1 MLALYFLM
9 FFLTFFSQTPIM
21 NRKFIQKL
29 ITILLFMK
37 RGNIMST
44 ATILLI
50 IMWAFAIVF
59 LAILVKDIRKHKNE
73 LDKTKVGYNSIVSSI
88 ANFFDTLGIGS
99 YAIAT
104 SAWKFNKSMPDDLI
118 PGSLNVAFGIPIC
131 VEATIFM
138 AAIEVEPLTLILM
151 IGAAIVGS
159 VVGAKIISKLDI
171 MKIRVVMGIALIL
184 VAAITLCKI
193 NEFGPFGIIGTD
205 RGLSGASL
213 TIGVVGNFIL
223 GILMTS
229 GIGLYAPCMALVLL
243 LGMSADVA
251 FPIMMGSC
259 AFLCPACGIAFIKEG
274 KYQRASIIPMIIA
287 GSIGVLIAGLIV
299 KSLPLTLLTYLVCVV
314 MIICA
319 IMFFR
324 DAKKSAH

>member
-1 MLALYFLM
+1 
-9 FFLTFFSQTPIM
+9 
-21 NRKFIQKL
+21 
-29 ITILLFMK
+29 
-37 RGNIMST
+37 MST

-50 IMWAFAIVF
+50 IMWALAAVF
-59 LAILVKDIRKHKNE
+59 FIILAKDIIAHKGE
-73 LDKTKVGYNSIVSSI
+73 QEKSKIGYNSLVSAV

-104 SAWKFNKSMPDDLI
+104 SAWKFNKSVPDNLI

-138 AAIEVEPLTLILM
+138 AAIEVDPLTLVLM
-151 IGAAIVGS
+151 IGSAIIGS
-159 VVGAKIISKLDI
+159 VIGAKIISRLDI
-171 MKIRVVMGIALIL
+171 MKIRLVMGVALII
-184 VAAITLCKI
+184 VAAVTLCKI
-193 NEFGPFGIIGTD
+193 NEVGPFGIIGTS
-205 RGLSGASL
+205 RAL
-213 TIGVVGNFIL
+213 TGMTLVVGVIGNFVL
-223 GILMTS
+223 GVLMTA

-259 AFLCPACGIAFIKEG
+259 AYLCPACGIAFVKEG
-274 KYQRASIIPMIIA
+274 KYQRDTMIPMIIT

-314 MIICA
+314 MVICA
-319 IMFFR
+319 ILFFI
-324 DAKKSAH
+324 DVKKAR

>member
-1 MLALYFLM
+1 
-9 FFLTFFSQTPIM
+9 
-21 NRKFIQKL
+21 
-29 ITILLFMK
+29 
-37 RGNIMST
+37 MST

-50 IMWAFAIVF
+50 IMWALAAVF
-59 LAILVKDIRKHKNE
+59 FVILVKDILAHKNE
-73 LDKTKVGYNSIVSSI
+73 LDKTKIGYNSIVSGI

-138 AAIEVEPLTLILM
+138 SAIEVEPVTLVLM
-151 IGAAIVGS
+151 IGSAIIGS
-159 VVGAKIISKLDI
+159 VIGAKIISKLDI
-171 MKIRVVMGIALIL
+171 MKIRVVMGVALII

-193 NEFGPFGIIGTD
+193 NEVGPFGIIGSD
-205 RGLSGASL
+205 RGLSGVTLA
-213 TIGVVGNFIL
+213 IGVVGNFIL
-223 GILMTS
+223 GVLMTA

-274 KYQRASIIPMIIA
+274 KYQRASIIPMIIVGA
-287 GSIGVLIAGLIV
+287 VGVLIAGLIL

-314 MIICA
+314 MVICA
-319 IMFFR
+319 VLFFH
-324 DAKKSAH
+324 DAKKSK

>member
-1 MLALYFLM
+1 
-9 FFLTFFSQTPIM
+9 
-21 NRKFIQKL
+21 
-29 ITILLFMK
+29 
-37 RGNIMST
+37 
-44 ATILLI
+44 
-50 IMWAFAIVF
+50 MWALAAVF
-59 LAILVKDIRKHKNE
+59 FVILVKDILAHKNE
-73 LDKTKVGYNSIVSSI
+73 LDKTKIGYNSIVSGI

-138 AAIEVEPLTLILM
+138 SAIEVEPVTLVLM
-151 IGAAIVGS
+151 IGSAIIGS
-159 VVGAKIISKLDI
+159 VIGAKIISKLDI
-171 MKIRVVMGIALIL
+171 MKIRVVMGVALII

-193 NEFGPFGIIGTD
+193 NEVGPFGIIGSD
-205 RGLSGASL
+205 RGLSGVTLA
-213 TIGVVGNFIL
+213 IGVVGNFIL
-223 GILMTS
+223 GVLMTA

-274 KYQRASIIPMIIA
+274 KYQRASIIPMIIVGA
-287 GSIGVLIAGLIV
+287 VGVLIAGLIV

-314 MIICA
+314 MVICA
-319 IMFFR
+319 VLFFH
-324 DAKKSAH
+324 DAKKSK

>member
-1 MLALYFLM
+1 
-9 FFLTFFSQTPIM
+9 
-21 NRKFIQKL
+21 
-29 ITILLFMK
+29 
-37 RGNIMST
+37 MST

-50 IMWAFAIVF
+50 IMWALAAVF
-59 LAILVKDIRKHKNE
+59 FVILVKDILAHKNE
-73 LDKTKVGYNSIVSSI
+73 LDKTKIGYNSIVSGI

-138 AAIEVEPLTLILM
+138 SAIEVEPVTLVLM
-151 IGAAIVGS
+151 IGSAIIGS
-159 VVGAKIISKLDI
+159 VIGAKIISKLDI
-171 MKIRVVMGIALIL
+171 MKIRVVMGVALII

-193 NEFGPFGIIGTD
+193 NEVGPFGIIGSD
-205 RGLSGASL
+205 RGLSGVTLA
-213 TIGVVGNFIL
+213 IGVVGNFIL
-223 GILMTS
+223 GVLMTA

-274 KYQRASIIPMIIA
+274 KYQRASIIPMIIVGA
-287 GSIGVLIAGLIV
+287 VGVLIAGLIV

-314 MIICA
+314 MVICA
-319 IMFFR
+319 VLFFH
-324 DAKKSAH
+324 DAKKSK